1 MNCSYMHTGK
11 KLHVDDIKILMIPV
25 CPPRPSQGHN
35 EGQYK
40 TPNDTET
47 GKDGGQAGHSM

>member
-1 MNCSYMHTGK
+1 MNCSCMHTGK